1 MPVSHRSQEAVMTYY
16 MNTEEA
22 INCYRIR
29 SFRNKKRRQREL
41 MLHIMILAVVLFC
54 AAVITTLLITKFESS
69 AESNDSDIK
78 EYTSVMVGYGEDLN
92 DIADRYRD
100 PVYYSDRASL
110 VKEIRNINHIS
121 DRSDVNPGDYV
132 IVPYYVRQDS

>member
-1 MPVSHRSQEAVMTYY
+1 MTYY

>member
-1 MPVSHRSQEAVMTYY
+1 MTYY

-54 AAVITTLLITKFESS
+54 AAIITTLLITKFESS

-92 DIADRYRD
+92 DIADIYRD

>member
-1 MPVSHRSQEAVMTYY
+1 MTYY

-92 DIADRYRD
+92 DIADKYRD

>member
-1 MPVSHRSQEAVMTYY
+1 MTYY

-100 PVYYSDRASL
+100 PVYYSNRASL